1 MRALSSQWSSQSEP
15 DGVMSIC
22 TYKRVIFMYISIIFV
37 YLYIYRN
44 LLNLGSYIHIPEYH
58 IDIEYCIAIQNIC
71 FGVE

>member
-15 DGVMSIC
+15 DGVMSIIC
-22 TYKRVIFMYISIIFV
+22 TYKRVIFMYIC
-37 YLYIYRN
+37 YINMYRN

-58 IDIEYCIAIQNIC
+58 IDIEYYIAIQNIC

>member
-22 TYKRVIFMYISIIFV
+22 TYKRVIFMYIC
-37 YLYIYRN
+37 YINMYRN

-58 IDIEYCIAIQNIC
+58 IDIEYYINIAIQNIC